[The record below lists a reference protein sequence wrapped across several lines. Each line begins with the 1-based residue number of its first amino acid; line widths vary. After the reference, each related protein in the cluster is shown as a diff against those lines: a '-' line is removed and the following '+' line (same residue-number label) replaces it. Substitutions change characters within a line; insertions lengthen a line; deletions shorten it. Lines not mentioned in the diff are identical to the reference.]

1 MKIKLNN
8 PYGYKLCYS
17 YNKNK
22 RRLYEFRY
30 TNTYDLA
37 LFEKKHCE
45 KIYNLF
51 NKITWYILPI
61 KKKEY
66 NKIWKDCPF

>member
-17 YNKNK
+17 YNTKK
-22 RRLYEFRY
+22 RKIYEKLY
-30 TNTYDLA
+30 TNTLDLA
-37 LFEKKHCE
+37 LFEKNRCE
-45 KIYNLF
+45 KKCLIK
-51 NKITWYILPI
+51 KITWYILPI

-66 NKIWKDCPF
+66 NKIWKDCPFL